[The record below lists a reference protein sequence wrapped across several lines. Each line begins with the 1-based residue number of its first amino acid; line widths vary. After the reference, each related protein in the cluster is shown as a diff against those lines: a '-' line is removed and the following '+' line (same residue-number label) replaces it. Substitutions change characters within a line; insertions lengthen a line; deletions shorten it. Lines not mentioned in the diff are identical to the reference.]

1 MFKQLA
7 ARRPVGDTSALMI
20 RSTTRNSAWFSAWT
34 LWNRRTGRPNPVPGD
49 FRDQEWKFADNF
61 VIPANRSWKPNKP
74 LVVVPET

>member
-20 RSTTRNSAWFSAWT
+20 RSTTRNSAWS
-34 LWNRRTGRPNPVPGD
+34 LWNRRLGRPNPVSGGV
-49 FRDQEWKFADNF
+49 RDQEWKFADNF